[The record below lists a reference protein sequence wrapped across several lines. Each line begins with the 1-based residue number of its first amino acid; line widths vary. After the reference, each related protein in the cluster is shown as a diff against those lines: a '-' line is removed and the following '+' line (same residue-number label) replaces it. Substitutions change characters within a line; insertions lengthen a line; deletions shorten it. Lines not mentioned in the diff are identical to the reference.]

1 MADLRALSA
10 VVRHS
15 LPRGITVTQNRTKG
29 CLLVAD
35 ALFFAQICLLPHV
48 YYPSTTCLLR
58 GKI

>member
-15 LPRGITVTQNRTKG
+15 LTKGITVTQNRTKG

-35 ALFFAQICLLPHV
+35 ALFFA
-48 YYPSTTCLLR
+48 
-58 GKI
+58 